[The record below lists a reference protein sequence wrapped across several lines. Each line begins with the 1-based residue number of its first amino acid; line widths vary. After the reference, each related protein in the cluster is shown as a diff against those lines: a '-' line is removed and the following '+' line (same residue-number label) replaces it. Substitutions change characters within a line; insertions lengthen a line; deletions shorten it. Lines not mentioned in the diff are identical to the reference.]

1 MVATTTST
9 RRRRHIP
16 SLEPELWLEIFRYA
30 TASPILAEMSD
41 YGYRP
46 FDAVLW
52 EERNWFEHEVSL
64 FTKRSISTVCKYWN
78 LLVAEFLFED
88 LHIRRGTS
96 ALKRALN
103 SPTYY
108 SSSGSG
114 KGRWVKRVELSSS
127 LGDFDP
133 FRPSVLVEILRS
145 CPRAQTLVRKFSPG
159 GGDPLSRC
167 RGLENGFPMLYS
179 LRRIDWWFPS
189 GRTPGESLGFLTDI
203 LHHSPELRYLS
214 LGNYVSRPSGVR
226 VLSTDRV
233 SLPQLS
239 VLRLES
245 VHPQLL
251 SFVRQWH
258 LPKLTHLVLDPS
270 ALVGKFSVLRI
281 LGHQVLSL
289 ELMHHPGFMEKDYI
303 SHILYECPNLQE
315 LNYHADVTQSM
326 DMHMKTSATSHASL
340 RRICMHLSSSNGRTT
355 NQHLRRRLDGRSL
368 ADHVYRHFIMASSLD
383 APHLEHVLLSGEWS
397 RINAGTMRNI
407 DEALTKQ
414 GYGRRTWRL
423 MYGHSDSS
431 H

>member
-1 MVATTTST
+1 MVATSS
-9 RRRRHIP
+9 RRRRHVP
-16 SLEPELWLEIFRYA
+16 NLEPELWLEIFRYA
-30 TASPILAEMSD
+30 TASPILAEISD

-88 LHIRRGTS
+88 LHVRRGTN

-108 SSSGSG
+108 SSSGCG
-114 KGRWVKRVELSSS
+114 KGRWVKRVELCSS

-167 RGLENGFPMLYS
+167 RGLENDFPMLYS

-189 GRTPGESLGFLTDI
+189 GRTPGESLGFLTDV

-214 LGNYVSRPSGVR
+214 LGNYVSKPSGVR
-226 VLSTDRV
+226 MLSTDRV

-245 VHPQLL
+245 IHPQLL

-270 ALVGKFSVLRI
+270 ALAGQFSVLHIIGSRI
-281 LGHQVLSL
+281 LSL
-289 ELMHHPGFMEKDYI
+289 ELMHHPAFMEKDYI

-315 LNYHADVTQSM
+315 LNYHVDITQPM
-326 DMHMKTSATSHASL
+326 DTHMKTSVTSHASL
-340 RRICMHLSSSNGRTT
+340 QRIRIHLSSGSGSTANR
-355 NQHLRRRLDGRSL
+355 HFRRRLDGRSL
-368 ADHVYRHFIMASSLD
+368 ADHIYRHFMMISVLD
-383 APHLEHVLLSGEWS
+383 APRLEQVSLIGQWS
-397 RINAGTMRNI
+397 RVNFGIMGSV
-407 DEALTKQ
+407 DEALSKQ
-414 GYGRRTWRL
+414 GYGQRAWRL
-423 MYGHSDSS
+423 ILAHSDSYY
-431 H
+431 